1 MKRFFS
7 PATLA
12 IMVLLVASSLLEG
25 GFSSPM
31 DWLMDKLLILPA
43 IILGLSVHEFGH
55 AWTAYKLGDN
65 TPYNQ
70 GRVTLNPAAHIDP
83 IGFISLLF
91 IGFGWGVP
99 VQINPNHFKKPRRDE
114 LIVSCAGVVL
124 NFVLAVVFAL
134 IIKLLI
140 TAAPGFMYMN
150 DMGDIV
156 FEVLLNC
163 VFFNIVLMVF
173 NLLPI
178 PPLDGFNIVT
188 ELFKLRRYS
197 WWYKVYSNGM
207 FILLFCILLNITDI
221 ILTPAV
227 LGVYGAIINI
237 IFW

>member
-1 MKRFFS
+1 MKRFFN
-7 PATLA
+7 PTAVVMMLLLA
-12 IMVLLVASSLLEG
+12 VSSILNS
-25 GFSSPM
+25 GFLNPL

-70 GRVTLNPAAHIDP
+70 GRVTLNPAAHVDP

-91 IGFGWGVP
+91 IGFGWGEP
-99 VQINPNHFKKPRRDE
+99 VQINPGNFKKPRRDE
-114 LIVSCAGVVL
+114 LIVSFAGVAL
-124 NFVLAVVFAL
+124 NFLLAIIFAL

-140 TAAPGFMYMN
+140 TVAPGFMYVSS
-150 DMGDIV
+150 MGDIIL
-156 FEVLLNC
+156 EVLLNC
-163 VFFNIVLMVF
+163 VFINIILMVF
-173 NLLPI
+173 NLLPL

-197 WWYKVYSNGM
+197 WWYKLYDNGF
-207 FILLFCILLNITDI
+207 FILLLLIIFDVTDK

-227 LGVYGAIINI
+227 LGVYSLIIGI
-237 IFW
+237 IF

>member
-1 MKRFFS
+1 MKRFFN
-7 PATLA
+7 PATIT
-12 IMVLLVASSLLEG
+12 IMILLVASSLMDR
-25 GFSSPM
+25 GFSNPA

-55 AWTAYKLGDN
+55 AWTAHKLGDN

-70 GRVTLNPAAHIDP
+70 GRVTLNPGAHIDP
-83 IGFISLLF
+83 VGFISLLF

-99 VQINPNHFKKPRRDE
+99 VQINPGNFKKPRRDE
-114 LIVSCAGVVL
+114 LIVSFAGVTL
-124 NFVLAVVFAL
+124 NFVMAIAFAVLIKFL
-134 IIKLLI
+134 IIV
-140 TAAPGFMYMN
+140 APDFMYMN
-150 DMGDIV
+150 DMGDII

-163 VFFNIVLMVF
+163 VFINIILMVF

-197 WWYKVYSNGM
+197 WWYRVYNNGF
-207 FILLFCILLNITDI
+207 FILLVFILFDITDL

-227 LGVYGAIINI
+227 LGIYSAIISV
-237 IFW
+237 IF